1 MVVKKLKSILVDDMN
16 KEINSVDILYTYL
29 FLSMILYK
37 KEMYI

>member
-1 MVVKKLKSILVDDMN
+1 MVVKKFKFILVDDMN

>member
-1 MVVKKLKSILVDDMN
+1 MVVKKLKFILVDDMN